1 MVVQYPAEPPDTM
14 PRLSL
19 PHFSPRTGKRPEWER
34 TLYILVIAQVLS
46 ALAFSNIFPFLPLY
60 IRQLG
65 TSSGLSIELLAGL
78 VYSGQA
84 FSMMIFSPIW
94 GSVADRF
101 GRKLMLERALF
112 GGAVLLFLMGY
123 VQNAEQLV
131 LLRVLQGA
139 ITGTISASNAL
150 VAAIAPRQRL
160 GYAMGL
166 LQVGMWAGF
175 GLGPLTGGILAD
187 AFGYRAAF
195 LVTGGLLALAGLL
208 VLVLVH
214 EEFTPSERPIPQTGR
229 RGALLRNYWR
239 LLRTPGMSLTYLM
252 RFLSSLAGSIIT
264 PVLPIFLLQLMPDPA
279 RVNTIAGITGG
290 LTYGA
295 SSISAVFLGRIG
307 DRVGHRR
314 VLAACA
320 LLAGVIY
327 LPQGWSGAVWQL
339 VLLQTLAG
347 VASGGLLPSVSALL
361 ARHSQPGEEG
371 SVYGL
376 DNSVGSAAR
385 TAAPLLGSG
394 LAEIFGIPA
403 AFLAAA
409 AVYLLMGLLA
419 GGWRLTR
426 PRPD

>member
-1 MVVQYPAEPPDTM
+1 M
-14 PRLSL
+14 PRFSL
-19 PHFSPRTGKRPEWER
+19 KKSTPRLGEHPEWER
-34 TLYILVIAQVLS
+34 TLYILVVAQVLS

-60 IRQLG
+60 INELG
-65 TSSGLSIELLAGL
+65 TSTGLSIELLAGL

-94 GSVADRF
+94 GTVADRY

-150 VAAIAPRQRL
+150 VAAIAPRERL

-195 LVTGGLLALAGLL
+195 LVTGVMLGLAGLL
-208 VLVLVH
+208 VLFFIH
-214 EEFTPSERPIPQTGR
+214 EKFTPAERPFKNAGSAS
-229 RGALLRNYWR
+229 GNLLRGYWR
-239 LLRTPGMSLTYLM
+239 MLRTPGMSLTYLM
-252 RFLSSLAGSIIT
+252 RFLGSMAGSIIT
-264 PVLPIFLLQLMPDPA
+264 PVLPIFLLQLMPDPS
-279 RVNTIAGITGG
+279 RVNTVAGITSG

-295 SSISAVFLGRIG
+295 SSVSAIFLGRIG

-314 VLAACA
+314 ILAACA
-320 LLAGVIY
+320 LLAGVAY
-327 LPQGWSGAVWQL
+327 LPQGWATATWHL

-394 LAEIFGIPA
+394 FVEIFGIPS
-403 AFLAAA
+403 AFLASS
-409 AVYLLMGLLA
+409 AVYLFMAAVA
-419 GGWRLTR
+419 GGWRMTR
-426 PRPD
+426 PRKE

>member
-1 MVVQYPAEPPDTM
+1 M

-19 PHFSPRTGKRPEWER
+19 PRLASRPEWER
-34 TLYILVIAQVLS
+34 TLYIMVAAQALS
-46 ALAFSNIFPFLPLY
+46 AMAFSNIFPFLPLY
-60 IRQLG
+60 IRELG
-65 TSSGLSIELLAGL
+65 TSTGLSIELLAGL

-84 FSMMIFSPIW
+84 FAMMIFSPIW
-94 GSVADRF
+94 GTIADRY

-123 VQNAEQLV
+123 VQSAEQLV

-150 VAAIAPRQRL
+150 IAAIAPRERL

-175 GLGPLTGGILAD
+175 GLGPLTGGLLAD

-195 LVTGGLLALAGLL
+195 LVTGVMLGLAGLL
-208 VLVLVH
+208 VYFFVH
-214 EEFTPSERPIPQTGR
+214 EKFTPLERPAAKAGR
-229 RGALLRNYWR
+229 ASGSLLQGYWR
-239 LLRTPGMSLTYLM
+239 MLRAPGMSLTYLM
-252 RFLSSLAGSIIT
+252 RFFSAMGGSLIT
-264 PVLPIFLLQLMPDPA
+264 PILPIFLLQLMPDPS

-295 SSISAVFLGRIG
+295 SSISAIFLGRIG

-314 VLAACA
+314 ILAGCA
-320 LLAGVIY
+320 LLAGLIY

-347 VASGGLLPSVSALL
+347 VATGGLLPSVSALL

-385 TAAPLLGSG
+385 SVAPLLGSG

-403 AFLAAA
+403 AFLAS
-409 AVYLLMGLLA
+409 AVVFLFMGALA

-426 PRPD
+426 PQKDET

>member
-1 MVVQYPAEPPDTM
+1 M
-14 PRLSL
+14 PRISL
-19 PHFSPRTGKRPEWER
+19 PRFANRPEWER
-34 TLYILVIAQVLS
+34 TLYIMVAAQVLS

-60 IRQLG
+60 IRELG
-65 TSSGLSIELLAGL
+65 TSTGLSIELLAGL

-94 GSVADRF
+94 GTVADRY

-123 VQNAEQLV
+123 VQSAEQLV
-131 LLRVLQGA
+131 ILRVLQGA

-150 VAAIAPRQRL
+150 IAAIAPRQRV

-195 LVTGGLLALAGLL
+195 LVTGVMLGLAGLL
-208 VLVLVH
+208 IFFFVH
-214 EEFTPSERPIPQTGR
+214 EKFTPIERPVARAG
-229 RGALLRNYWR
+229 RGALLRGYWR
-239 LLRTPGMSLTYLM
+239 MLRAPGMSLTYLM
-252 RFLSSLAGSIIT
+252 RFLSSLGGSMIT
-264 PVLPIFLLQLMPDPA
+264 PILPIFLLQLMPDPA
-279 RVNTIAGITGG
+279 RVNTMAGITGG

-295 SSISAVFLGRIG
+295 SSLSAIFLGRIG

-314 VLAACA
+314 ILAACA
-320 LLAGVIY
+320 LLAGLIY

-347 VASGGLLPSVSALL
+347 VATGGLLPSVSALL

-385 TAAPLLGSG
+385 SVAPLLGSG
-394 LAEIFGIPA
+394 LGEIFGIPA
-403 AFLAAA
+403 AFLAS
-409 AVYLLMGLLA
+409 AVVFLFMGALA
-419 GGWRLTR
+419 GGWRFTR
-426 PRPD
+426 PRKEET

>member
-1 MVVQYPAEPPDTM
+1 M

-19 PHFSPRTGKRPEWER
+19 PRLANRPEWER
-34 TLYILVIAQVLS
+34 TLYIMVAAQLIS
-46 ALAFSNIFPFLPLY
+46 AMAFSNIFPFLPLY
-60 IRQLG
+60 INELG
-65 TSSGLSIELLAGL
+65 TSTGLSIELLAGL

-94 GSVADRF
+94 GAVADRY
-101 GRKLMLERALF
+101 GRKMMLERALF

-123 VQNAEQLV
+123 VRSAEQLV

-150 VAAIAPRQRL
+150 IAAIAPRERT
-160 GYAMGL
+160 GYAMGM
-166 LQVGMWAGF
+166 LQVGNWAGF
-175 GLGPLTGGILAD
+175 GVGPLVGGVLAD

-195 LVTGGLLALAGLL
+195 LVTGVLLGLAGFL
-208 VLVLVH
+208 VAYFVR
-214 EEFTPSERPIPQTGR
+214 ERFIPIERAADQAGSQI
-229 RGALLRNYWR
+229 GSLLRGYWR
-239 LLRTPGMSLTYLM
+239 ILRSPGMPLTYSM
-252 RFLSSLAGSIIT
+252 RFLSSLGGSLIT
-264 PVLPIFLLQLMPDPA
+264 PILPIFLLQLMPDPS

-295 SSISAVFLGRIG
+295 SSISAIFLGRIG

-314 VLAACA
+314 ILATCA

-347 VASGGLLPSVSALL
+347 VATGGLLPSVSALL

-385 TAAPLLGSG
+385 SVAPLLGSG
-394 LAEIFGIPA
+394 LVEFFGIPS
-403 AFLAAA
+403 AFLAS
-409 AVYLLMGLLA
+409 AVVFLFMGALA

-426 PRPD
+426 PQKDET

>member
-1 MVVQYPAEPPDTM
+1 M

-19 PHFSPRTGKRPEWER
+19 KKLSTLPEWER
-34 TLYILVIAQVLS
+34 TLYILVAAQVLS

-65 TSSGLSIELLAGL
+65 TSTGLSIELLAGL

-84 FSMMIFSPIW
+84 FAMMIFSPIW
-94 GSVADRF
+94 GTIADRY

-150 VAAIAPRQRL
+150 VAAIAPRERL

-195 LVTGGLLALAGLL
+195 LVTGVMLGLAGLL
-208 VLVLVH
+208 VFFYVH
-214 EEFTPSERPIPQTGR
+214 EKFTPVENPSKQAGR
-229 RGALLRNYWR
+229 GGDVLRGYWR
-239 LLRTPGMSLTYLM
+239 MLRTPGMSLTYLM
-252 RFLSSLAGSIIT
+252 RFLGSMGGSMIT
-264 PVLPIFLLQLMPDPA
+264 PVLPIFLLQLMPDPS

-295 SSISAVFLGRIG
+295 SSVSAIFLGRIG

-314 VLAACA
+314 ILAGCA

-385 TAAPLLGSG
+385 SVAPLLGSG
-394 LAEIFGIPA
+394 LVEFFGIPA
-403 AFLAAA
+403 AFLASAV
-409 AVYLLMGLLA
+409 VYLFMGALA
-419 GGWRLTR
+419 SGWRLTR
-426 PRPD
+426 PRKE

>member
-1 MVVQYPAEPPDTM
+1 M

-19 PHFSPRTGKRPEWER
+19 PRLANRPEWER
-34 TLYILVIAQVLS
+34 TLYIMVAAQLLS
-46 ALAFSNIFPFLPLY
+46 AMAFSNIFPFLPLY
-60 IRQLG
+60 IRELG
-65 TSSGLSIELLAGL
+65 TSTGLSIELLAGL

-84 FSMMIFSPIW
+84 FAMMIFSPIW
-94 GSVADRF
+94 GTIADRY

-123 VQNAEQLV
+123 VQSAEQLV

-150 VAAIAPRQRL
+150 IAAIAPRERL

-175 GLGPLTGGILAD
+175 GLGPLTGGLLAD

-195 LVTGGLLALAGLL
+195 LVTGVMLGLAGLL
-208 VLVLVH
+208 VYFFVH
-214 EEFTPSERPIPQTGR
+214 EKFTPVERLVEKAGR
-229 RGALLRNYWR
+229 ASNSLLRSYWR
-239 LLRTPGMSLTYLM
+239 MLRAPGMSLTYLM
-252 RFLSSLAGSIIT
+252 RFLSSMGGSLIT
-264 PVLPIFLLQLMPDPA
+264 PILPIFLLQLMPDPS
-279 RVNTIAGITGG
+279 RVNTMAGITGG

-295 SSISAVFLGRIG
+295 SSISAIFLGRIG

-314 VLAACA
+314 ILAICA
-320 LLAGVIY
+320 LLAGLVY

-347 VASGGLLPSVSALL
+347 VATGGLLPSVSALL

-385 TAAPLLGSG
+385 SVAPLLGSG

-403 AFLAAA
+403 AFLAS
-409 AVYLLMGLLA
+409 AVVFLFMGALA

-426 PRPD
+426 PQKDEP